1 MDLAATSAEG
11 TAGHSCADGKP
22 QDRCGHTAD
31 MPKSPGHDLHFQAEI
46 MLSHHRSWSLGRK
59 GEAGSAPQ
67 GRLTWLPDRPQLFT
81 NSINMP
87 MLEIALELSSSLH
100 TRPANHLLPQAAAVP

>member
-11 TAGHSCADGKP
+11 TAGHSCTDGKP

-46 MLSHHRSWSLGRK
+46 MLSHHRSWSLGR
-59 GEAGSAPQ
+59 E
-67 GRLTWLPDRPQLFT
+67 GRGG
-81 NSINMP
+81 
-87 MLEIALELSSSLH
+87 LSS
-100 TRPANHLLPQAAAVP
+100 PGQADLAP